1 MQPTATVVILN
12 GVGSSGKSSIARA
25 LQDIL
30 DEPYLHVQMDA
41 FLDMLPERLEDD
53 DRAFSYRTSDD
64 NGKPLVTIAA
74 AHRRRKA

>member
-41 FLDMLPERLEDD
+41 FLDTLPEGLEDD
-53 DRAFSYRTSDD
+53 PRAFSYRTSDH
-64 NGKPLVTIAA
+64 NGMPLVTIAA
-74 AHRRRKA
+74 AHRCRKA